1 MTLFKKLERGLKEA
15 IEYKEGNK
23 KVAARVH
30 EHKTIVF
37 KPVPIM
43 KPNQIKKLRL
53 SLGLSQKE
61 FANCLAVSHE
71 TVAKWEQGGNQP
83 QGVALRLMDILANQ
97 GEDLIKELTSS
108 CA

>member
-15 IEYKEGNK
+15 IEHKKGNK
-23 KVAARVH
+23 AVAARVH

-43 KPNQIKKLRL
+43 KPNEIKKLRL

-61 FANCLAVSHE
+61 FANFLAVSYE

-97 GEDLIKELTSS
+97 REDLIKET